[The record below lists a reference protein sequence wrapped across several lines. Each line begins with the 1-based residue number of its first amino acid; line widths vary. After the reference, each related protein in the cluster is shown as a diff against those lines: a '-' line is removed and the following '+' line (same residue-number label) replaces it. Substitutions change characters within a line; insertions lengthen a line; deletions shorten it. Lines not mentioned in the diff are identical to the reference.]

1 MCRKFQNIFENP
13 RVFKTFIRKCCSVS
27 VPLDTS
33 KVFLTTLPKTF
44 MQIHRFFLSKS
55 KKDEKPIVQQF
66 FWHYSCVH
74 SDYCFNTPDYF
85 FAKIRK
91 NSFKVPKEMIIVKI
105 TLISFSQSIA
115 EDTWNALY
123 QPAKIFLPKY
133 GYFRSGSKNDQRIT
147 LLSKRAS
154 KRSAV
159 PVGCS
164 FENFDKKFTAKGP
177 YFCSTTKNLE
187 QSFFMRKK
195 RPKIVPLKTLNR
207 VLTILRL
214 FFD

>member
-1 MCRKFQNIFENP
+1 MFHWTSRKYFWQPCQKLSCKNTRFSCQNLK
-13 RVFKTFIRKCCSVS
+13 KTKNQLFNSFFDIIPLYTQITVS
-27 VPLDTS
+27 TH
-33 KVFLTTLPKTF
+33 LT
-44 MQIHRFFLSKS
+44 I
-55 KKDEKPIVQQF
+55 
-66 FWHYSCVH
+66 
-74 SDYCFNTPDYF
+74 F

-91 NSFKVPKEMIIVKI
+91 NSFKVPKEMIMVKI

-123 QPAKIFLPKY
+123 QPAKIILPKY